1 MAGEVERLQELVDK
15 YDNIVF
21 FGGAGVS
28 TESGIPDFR
37 SQDGLYHQK
46 YDYPPE
52 TILSHTFFMRKPEE
66 FFKFYR
72 DKMLCDTAKP
82 NAAHLKLA
90 ELEQAGKL
98 KAVITQNIDN
108 LHQMAGSKKV
118 LELHGSV
125 YRLSLIHI

>member
-72 DKMLCDTAKP
+72 DKMLCDTDKT
-82 NAAHLKLA
+82 KCSTS
-90 ELEQAGKL
+90 EAGR
-98 KAVITQNIDN
+98 TG
-108 LHQMAGSKKV
+108 AGRKTESSYYP
-118 LELHGSV
+118 E
-125 YRLSLIHI
+125 YRQSASDGG